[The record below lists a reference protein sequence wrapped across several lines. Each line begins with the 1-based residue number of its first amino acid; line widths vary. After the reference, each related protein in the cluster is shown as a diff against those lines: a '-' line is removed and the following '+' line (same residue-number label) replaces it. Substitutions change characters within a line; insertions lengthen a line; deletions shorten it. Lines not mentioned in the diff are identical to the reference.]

1 MGVTPFTRR
10 EWIRSSVCL
19 VNCWF
24 GWDLLCMSLL
34 TSVINVLSLS
44 FSSLPSPLWPFCF
57 DLGLL
62 LADATWHLRKRRSA
76 FEKMLPPNAPE
87 TQEIITTQASW
98 TKQTVLLHFS
108 TFWQQFKI
116 PHTFLFWRLPTC
128 DTEMTHKS
136 VSFCPSYTVYMY
148 EVLGTFMEKGPTL
161 GLEVPLAILI
171 QTPPHLVLVCSAPN
185 HLNPTSK
192 GKFD

>member
-116 PHTFLFWRLPTC
+116 PHTFLFWRLP
-128 DTEMTHKS
+128 
-136 VSFCPSYTVYMY
+136 
-148 EVLGTFMEKGPTL
+148 LL
-161 GLEVPLAILI
+161 GLPVILKWL
-171 QTPPHLVLVCSAPN
+171 TSPWASAL
-185 HLNPTSK
+185 HTLYTCMRCLEHSRK
-192 GKFD
+192 KVQH